1 MSVGIGDVGTHWWD
15 ADAPKH
21 APGLLTP
28 AGGPVQVALLSV
40 PATCPPAAGRRGC
53 GCSQLR
59 RAGDLHSPGQVL
71 GPGQAPTLP
80 LPPREAQDKG
90 RRDPLARSGLGEDLG
105 KEGGPSAP
113 TRAWLMALEH
123 QGPAPASGESWDGF
137 LTDTTKGPEASQ
149 GTLKELKGPAPHA
162 QSLARPARGSPAPP
176 DPTTLR
182 WGQQRGVQKL

>member
-15 ADAPKH
+15 ADTPKH

-53 GCSQLR
+53 GCSQLP

-90 RRDPLARSGLGEDLG
+90 RRDPLARSDLGEDLG

-113 TRAWLMALEH
+113 TRAWRWPWSTKVQH
-123 QGPAPASGESWDGF
+123 QRLGRAGMGF
-137 LTDTTKGPEASQ
+137 SPTRQKGQ
-149 GTLKELKGPAPHA
+149 
-162 QSLARPARGSPAPP
+162 RPARGH
-176 DPTTLR
+176 
-182 WGQQRGVQKL
+182 